1 MFHVFSHLFQNINC
15 VDIIASLLLIT
26 LTISLMAKC
35 AIKSEF
41 LINLNKIIS
50 KINSNKMEGKR
61 AVCKRAIKKGGDNLT
76 SNKIKATKQ
85 NWEGN
90 QRQQKKG

>member
-1 MFHVFSHLFQNINC
+1 
-15 VDIIASLLLIT
+15 
-26 LTISLMAKC
+26 
-35 AIKSEF
+35 
-41 LINLNKIIS
+41 
-50 KINSNKMEGKR
+50 MEGKR
-61 AVCKRAIKKGGDNLT
+61 TVCKRAIKKGGDNLT